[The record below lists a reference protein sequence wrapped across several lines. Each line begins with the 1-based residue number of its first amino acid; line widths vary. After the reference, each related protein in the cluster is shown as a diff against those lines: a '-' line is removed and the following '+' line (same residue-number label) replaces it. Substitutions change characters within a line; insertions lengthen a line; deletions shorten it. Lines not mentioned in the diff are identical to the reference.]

1 MDMNVYRWGAIAVVA
16 AIFGVTTS
24 ALASPPML
32 AKAKEKGYP
41 AQNCQYCHV
50 SKLPKKDGFTPED
63 LNERGKWMLA
73 DKDKQKAKAADVES
87 LKTFPGGKEQK

>member
-1 MDMNVYRWGAIAVVA
+1 MQVSRWGAITVVA
-16 AIFGVTTS
+16 AVFGMTTP

-32 AKAKEKGYP
+32 VKAKEQGYP

-50 SKLPKKDGFTPED
+50 SKLPKKDTFTPQD
-63 LNERGKWMLA
+63 LNERGKWMVA
-73 DKDKQKAKAADVES
+73 EKDKQKAKAADVEL